1 MAGEA
6 APGSARVSERLGKL
20 CLVDVFRCLVLSCCL
35 VSERLEKRCFVRFAM
50 ASIDSAPVRERERRR
65 ERDRGREGKREGGGR
80 GGEGRM
86 RI

>member
-6 APGSARVSERLGKL
+6 AAGGARVSERLGKL
-20 CLVDVFRCLVLSCCL
+20 CFVDVFRCLVLSCCL

>member
-6 APGSARVSERLGKL
+6 AAGGARVSERLGKL